1 MTVAGG
7 WILAPLVLAVVL
19 VGWGLLVDAAVR
31 SSVPAALVP
40 GIGLSAVIVAG
51 GLGILVAPRVVA
63 PVIAVGALTGFW
75 AGRRRLTALDRG
87 VMGAAALAAGGTY
100 IVYALPTV
108 VHGGVLAGFGRLDDS
123 STWLALTDNLLT
135 HGREV
140 PALGPSTYPQVLRD
154 YLDTGYPLGSLLPVA
169 LTARLSG
176 QDAANVFQPVIA
188 VYGSVMACSLWAVAR
203 SLIPSP
209 AAGAAAALVAAQAS
223 LVFGYAQWGGI
234 KEVASA
240 ALVATVAPLAVLAW
254 RRDGARTMVL
264 VIISCGALAGVL
276 GVDGAPW
283 ALPAGLVALAG
294 WLRARGRPLPWRP
307 LAGLSVLA
315 VFVAVPAL
323 VALELLKVSPLPGN
337 EIVGAERFGRLLG
350 VLNPLQAAGIWPQA
364 DFRTDAVSPFLSGLL
379 SVVVLAAALAG
390 AAAGARARVFA
401 PAVLLAI
408 AGSGAALIVVL
419 GTPWIDAKAYAVLSP
434 MVLLVALGTLVR
446 AGMTALVPVGRPPAS
461 LAAFPVLAAVVV
473 GVTVSTV
480 AVTLD
485 TPVAPRGEFAELAR
499 IGDRFAGQGP
509 TLVLSDA
516 VYASRHFLREADV
529 EGASDRRV
537 RFVYLRSG
545 MVAPNYSDVRVDAVA
560 PADLAVYRTLVRRQ
574 GAPGTP
580 PPAYAK
586 RFDGRYWEV
595 WQQR

>member
-1 MTVAGG
+1 MTVTGG
-7 WILAPLVLAVVL
+7 WIFAALVLGAVF
-19 VGWGLLVDAAVR
+19 VGWGLLLDAATR
-31 SSVPAALVP
+31 SRVPAALVP
-40 GIGLSAVIVAG
+40 GVGLSAVIVAG

-63 PVIAVGALTGFW
+63 PVVAMGAL
-75 AGRRRLTALDRG
+75 AGLWVGRGRLRTLDRG
-87 VMGAAALAAGGTY
+87 MMGAAALAAGGTY

-123 STWLALTDNLLT
+123 ATWLALTDNLLT

-140 PALGPSTYPQVLRD
+140 PALGPGSYPQVLRD

-203 SLIPSP
+203 SLIRSP
-209 AAGAAAALVAAQAS
+209 AAAAAAALAAAQAS

-234 KEVASA
+234 KELASA
-240 ALVATVAPLAVLAW
+240 ALVATVAPLVVLAW
-254 RRDGARTMVL
+254 RRDGARTMAL

-294 WLRARGRPLPWRP
+294 WLRASGRPPPWSA

-315 VFVAVPAL
+315 VLVAVPAL

-337 EIVGAERFGRLLG
+337 EIVGAERFGRLLR
-350 VLNPLQAAGIWPQA
+350 VLNPLQSAGVWPQA
-364 DFRTDAVSPFLSGLL
+364 DFRTDAASPALFG
-379 SVVVLAAALAG
+379 VLAVGVLGVALAG
-390 AAAGARARVFA
+390 AVVAARAGVFA
-401 PAVLLAI
+401 PAVLLAV
-408 AGSGAALIVVL
+408 AGSGTALIVAL

-434 MVLLVALGTLVR
+434 MVLLVALATLAR
-446 AGMTALVPVGRPPAS
+446 TSMAALMPDHRSPAVM
-461 LAAFPVLAAVVV
+461 AAPPVLAILTLAVA
-473 GVTVSTV
+473 VSTV
-480 AVTLD
+480 AVTRGA
-485 TPVAPRGEFAELAR
+485 PVAPRGEFAELAR

-509 TLVLSDA
+509 TLVLSNA
-516 VYASRHFLREADV
+516 VYASRHFLRAADV

-560 PADLAVYRTLVRRQ
+560 PADLAVYRTLVRRR
-574 GAPGTP
+574 GAPGAA

-586 RFDGRYWEV
+586 RFNGRYWEV
-595 WQQR
+595 WQRR